1 MKSALEFI
9 GPLSQIITLA
19 GLPMRGPLNDSS
31 LDVIHDGGILF
42 QNGRIL
48 KVGNFTSIRRELQ
61 SQEYTFHHID
71 FPAVVFPG
79 FIDSHTHICYAGSR
93 AKDFAMR
100 NAGSSYLEIARAGGG
115 IWDTVTKTRQAE
127 SKLLNI
133 GIVERANTLLHRG
146 VTTIEVK
153 SGYGLSVSDEL
164 KMLQA
169 IQETNNELG
178 ADLVPTCLAAHIFPR
193 DFDGSKEEYLEL
205 IMTELFPVIKEKNL
219 ASRID
224 AFVEEGAFSPAEISS
239 YLTEAS
245 NHGFD
250 ITIHADQFST
260 GGSKVAVDHKAVSA
274 DHLEASMDHEIQLL
288 AQSETVATVLPGAS
302 VGLGMNF
309 APARKILDANGIL
322 AIASDWNPGS
332 APMGDLLT
340 LSSILSTYEK
350 LTTAE
355 VLAGIT
361 FRAAQALRLDDRGVL
376 SEGKLANF
384 ILFPTSDYR
393 EVLYHQCQLQPAE
406 VWKKGKPVKRKS

>member
-19 GLPMRGPLNDSS
+19 GLPMRGPLKDSS

-42 QNGRIL
+42 QNGHIL
-48 KVGNFTSIRRELQ
+48 KVGNFNSISQELQ
-61 SQEYTFHHID
+61 SQEHTFHRID
-71 FPAVVFPG
+71 FPAVAFPG

-100 NAGSSYLEIARAGGG
+100 NAGSSYLEIAREGGG

-127 SKLLNI
+127 SELLNL
-133 GIVERANTLLHRG
+133 GIVERANTLLRRG

-153 SGYGLSVSDEL
+153 SGYGLSISDEL

-169 IQETNNELG
+169 IKAANDQVE

-193 DFDGSKEEYLEL
+193 DFDGSKEAYLKL
-205 IMTELFPVIKEKNL
+205 MMTELFPVIKEQNL
-219 ASRID
+219 ATRID
-224 AFVEEGAFSPAEISS
+224 AFVEESAFSPTEISS
-239 YLTEAS
+239 YLAEAS
-245 NHGFD
+245 IQGFD

-260 GGSKVAVDHKAVSA
+260 GGSQVAVDHQAVSA
-274 DHLEASMDHEIQLL
+274 DHLEASLDNEIQLL
-288 AQSETVATVLPGAS
+288 SQSDTVATVLPGAS
-302 VGLGMNF
+302 IGLGMNF
-309 APARKILDANGIL
+309 APARRILDTNGIL

-361 FRAAQALRLDDRGVL
+361 YRAAQALRLNDRGVL
-376 SEGKLANF
+376 SDGKLADF
-384 ILFPTSDYR
+384 ILFPTSDFR
-393 EVLYHQCQLQPAE
+393 EVLYHQGQLQPAE
-406 VWKKGKPVKRKS
+406 VWKKGQPVKRKS